1 MFGKQTPESQAYLLR
16 RHSEMEGDYQRRV
29 QATASAAQF
38 TQALAPTFQDPRLAG
53 SLRQNGISP
62 VEAINQW
69 ANFHLRFSDQNPE
82 VRAGVI
88 QELMQRSGLDPAA
101 VFGLHRP
108 SLPPKAAEDPAIRY
122 ITDHIGRTSSEV
134 QSLRQ
139 ALFDMQANA
148 QAAVDRENLRLTLQQ
163 INNFAEEK
171 DAQGRPTHPY
181 FDDVMPIINDLF
193 KANPQRDLKQA
204 YEQAIWADPKVRELL
219 RQRERSTEQ
228 AQEQLKRAKQ
238 AVRSNTRGITSPV
251 AGTREDGPRGLRAT
265 IEAAADE
272 IGYGT

>member
-1 MFGKQTPESQAYLLR
+1 M
-16 RHSEMEGDYQRRV
+16 
-29 QATASAAQF
+29 
-38 TQALAPTFQDPRLAG
+38 
-53 SLRQNGISP
+53 
-62 VEAINQW
+62 
-69 ANFHLRFSDQNPE
+69 
-82 VRAGVI
+82 

-108 SLPPKAAEDPAIRY
+108 SLPLGVKEDPAIRY

-139 ALFDMQANA
+139 ALFQMQANA
-148 QAAVDRENLRLTLQQ
+148 QAQVDAENLRLTLQQ

-219 RQRERSTEQ
+219 RQRERSSEQ
-228 AQEQLKRAKQ
+228 AQDQLKRARQ

-251 AGTREDGPRGLRAT
+251 ASQRDDSPRGLRAT
-265 IEAAADE
+265 IEAAAEE